1 MAASRPPRSVTI
13 EDVLNG
19 RPAALTLFDG
29 HSVLASREALRR
41 AGVDGPR
48 RFGSRSAVVCDERGR
63 PTGHLLEEG
72 AMRLVRSVIPA
83 SSFAARRRRLAALF
97 MDGTVDGGTAWLHEP
112 DCHGQ
117 SAAAYWRD
125 PADYTEAVRVLARA
139 GVQTA
144 THAIGDAAVTH
155 VLDTLAAVVPAGSQ
169 VRHRIEHIETLPCD
183 QVPRF
188 AELGVVASM
197 QPSHATDYT
206 RADHSDNW
214 SRRLGPERAG
224 RAWRCRDILDA
235 GAVLTLGSDWPIA
248 PFDPRV
254 VMAAARLRRPA
265 SRPDLAPVGPSQ
277 ALTGE
282 QALHGYTA
290 APAVTAG
297 TRGGRVAP
305 GYLADL
311 TAFGADPCRTT
322 AEELPGVAVLL
333 TVVDGMVRFRAD

>member
-1 MAASRPPRSVTI
+1 
-13 EDVLNG
+13 
-19 RPAALTLFDG
+19 
-29 HSVLASREALRR
+29 
-41 AGVDGPR
+41 
-48 RFGSRSAVVCDERGR
+48 
-63 PTGHLLEEG
+63 
-72 AMRLVRSVIPA
+72 MRLVRSVIPA
-83 SSFAARRRRLAALF
+83 PSFMARRRRLAALLREMAAAGLTGGHVMDLDADALELYTALDRDGELPLRLAPWRRPEDDASAVRELLAWPGRAGRLWEVAAVKLF

-125 PADYTEAVRVLARA
+125 PGDYTEAVRVLARA

-144 THAIGDAAVTH
+144 THAIGDAAVTY

-169 VRHRIEHIETLPCD
+169 VRHRIEHIETLPSD

-235 GAVLTLGSDWPIA
+235 GAVLALGSDWPIA
-248 PFDPRV
+248 PYDPRG

-265 SRPDLAPVGPSQ
+265 SRPDLAPVGPGQ
-277 ALTGE
+277 ALTGV
-282 QALHGYTA
+282 QALYGYTA

-311 TAFGADPCRTT
+311 TAFGADPCRTP

-333 TVVDGMVRFRAD
+333 TVVDGVVRFRAD